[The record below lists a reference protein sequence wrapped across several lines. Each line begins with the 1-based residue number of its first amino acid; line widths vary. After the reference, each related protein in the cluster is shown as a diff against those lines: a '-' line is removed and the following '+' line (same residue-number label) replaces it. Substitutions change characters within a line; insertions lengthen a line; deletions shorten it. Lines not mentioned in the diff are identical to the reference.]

1 MYNDTTYFLRL
12 AMPSFEQV
20 PNLDRL
26 LALAHD
32 IGSATAMEDL
42 LQRLTSAAS
51 ELTNSEGASLLEL
64 DETLNSLHFVAA
76 PWLREQ
82 PLKDIAVPL
91 DASIA
96 GWVFSS
102 NEPLVIQDAAKDS
115 RHFKAVDQAL
125 DFTTTSLVAVPLKYQ
140 GNTIGVLEAVNKADN
155 AHYTGDDVAILEIL
169 ALYAAIVLWNSNL
182 EKRIRSTRNEFAEL
196 DRLKSNFVAITSHEL
211 RTPLGLILGHATF
224 LRETIGEE
232 HREPMEIIIRNAT
245 RLKEII
251 ESLTEVDNYEAG
263 VARIR
268 QRLISMPNIVK
279 EVVSSFQ
286 DMAAS
291 KNITLQVDVCDEE
304 LPIEADGNKI
314 VVALSNLVRNAIT
327 FTNEGG
333 HVLVKV
339 EPVTGHAQVSVSD
352 DGIGIPAKDLPKV
365 FERFFQVESHLTR
378 RNTGMGLGLSVAK
391 TMIELHG
398 GRIWAESVEGE
409 GSKFTFLLPIKPLQT
424 KIPEQPFK
432 S

>member
-1 MYNDTTYFLRL
+1 
-12 AMPSFEQV
+12 MPSIEQA
-20 PNLDRL
+20 PNLERL
-26 LALAHD
+26 LALAHEL
-32 IGSATAMEDL
+32 GSATAIEDL
-42 LQRLTSAAS
+42 LQRLTVAAS
-51 ELTNSEGASLLEL
+51 EMTDSEGASLLEF

-82 PLKDIAVPL
+82 PLKDVAVPL

-96 GWVFSS
+96 GWVFSTNKS
-102 NEPLVIQDAAKDS
+102 LVIQDVTKDS

-125 DFTTTSLVAVPLKYQ
+125 DFTTTSLVAVPLTYQ
-140 GNTIGVLEAVNKADN
+140 GNTIGVLEAVNKAGS

-169 ALYAAIVLWNSNL
+169 ALYAAMALWNFNL
-182 EKRIRSTRNEFAEL
+182 EKRIQNTRDEFAEL

-224 LRETIGEE
+224 LREMIGEE
-232 HREPMEIIIRNAT
+232 HREPMEVIIRNAT

-268 QRLISMPNIVK
+268 QRLISVPRIA
-279 EVVSSFQ
+279 EDVVSSFQ

-291 KNITLQVDVCDEE
+291 KNITLQADVCEE
-304 LPIEADGNKI
+304 DLPVEADANKI
-314 VVALSNLVRNAIT
+314 GVALSNLVRNAIT
-327 FTNEGG
+327 FTSEGG

-339 EPVTGHAQVSVSD
+339 EPVPGHAQVSVSD
-352 DGIGIPAKDLPKV
+352 DGIGIPANDLSKV

-391 TMIELHG
+391 TMVELHG
-398 GRIWAESVEGE
+398 GRIWAESVEGM
-409 GSKFTFLLPIKPLQT
+409 GSTFTFLLPVRPMQT
-424 KIPEQPFK
+424 KIPEQAFI